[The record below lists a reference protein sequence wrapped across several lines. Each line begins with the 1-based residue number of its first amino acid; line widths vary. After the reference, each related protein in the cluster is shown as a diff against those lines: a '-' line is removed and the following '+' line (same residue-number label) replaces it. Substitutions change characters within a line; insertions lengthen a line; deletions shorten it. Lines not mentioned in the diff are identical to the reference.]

1 MFRSIYFQR
10 FKFPRTF
17 LGASVFFI
25 CSLALSLFAPVA
37 ASQAAPVPSRIISLS
52 PSATEIL
59 FGIGAGSQ
67 VVAVDD
73 NSDFP
78 ANAPFSKLSSF
89 TPNVEAIAAYR
100 PDLVILQSTATNA
113 ATVEKQL
120 EKLGIKVFLE
130 VTPSNVA
137 GSYSEFTALGK
148 LTGHPSRA
156 TALVASMKSKIAEIV
171 ARAKKAKPISFFH
184 ELDNTLYSA
193 DSSTFIGQ
201 IYSDFNLTNIADS
214 ANGGG
219 YPQLSPEAVIKAD
232 PKIIFLDDAVYGESA
247 STVAARPGWSS
258 ISAVKNKHVIALPID
273 IPDRWGPRIVDFYR
287 FVAQSIAKVN

>member
-1 MFRSIYFQR
+1 M
-10 FKFPRTF
+10 RT
-17 LGASVFFI
+17 SVLFI
-25 CSLALSLFAPVA
+25 CSLTLSLLTPVA
-37 ASQAAPVPSRIISLS
+37 TQAASVPSRIISLS

-100 PDLVILQSTATNA
+100 PDLVILQSTATNS

-137 GSYSEFTALGK
+137 GSYGEFTALGK

-156 TALVASMKSKIAEIV
+156 TALVASMKSKIAEII

-201 IYSDFNLTNIADS
+201 IYNDFNLTNIADS